1 MARGMDEKDT
11 WYEWTGMEAW
21 IWMGGW
27 QVRHLTMMPDGYDD
41 ERGRKRDEC
50 DDAGWGR
57 CLRLADDAL
66 FQKTR

>member
-21 IWMGGW
+21 IWMGGR

-41 ERGRKRDEC
+41 EKGRKRNEC
-50 DDAGWGR
+50 DDA
-57 CLRLADDAL
+57 
-66 FQKTR
+66 